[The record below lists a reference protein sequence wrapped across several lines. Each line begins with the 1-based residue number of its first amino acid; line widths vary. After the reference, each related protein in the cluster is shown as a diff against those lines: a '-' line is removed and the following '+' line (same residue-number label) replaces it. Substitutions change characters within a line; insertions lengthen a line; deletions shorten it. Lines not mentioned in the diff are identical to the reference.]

1 MCMRGRLCIMYLPK
15 RNVTD
20 FPNLGYSSSWLD
32 TFCVIVMLINSYFSG
47 QRSDI
52 HAVTH
57 LKFVHIRNKEKCCRN
72 LFSRFNLGTKWLR
85 ATLTGES
92 QFLSFLWTLHAPLKC
107 WVTFP
112 LGCSVPFQYQKICM
126 FSACDKNWTLVSFGC
141 SSHECMWHY
150 LKICPDA
157 DRCRPQNLQW
167 VVSRLLTTKLKHR
180 RP

>member
-1 MCMRGRLCIMYLPK
+1 MATFNRLALSHANKSHTTSCLIFILSCCNCSNALSALNDLMCMRGRLCIMYLPK
-15 RNVTD
+15 HNVTD
-20 FPNLGYSSSWLD
+20 FPNLHLGYSSSWLD

-126 FSACDKNWTLVSFGC
+126 FSACDKN
-141 SSHECMWHY
+141 
-150 LKICPDA
+150 
-157 DRCRPQNLQW
+157 
-167 VVSRLLTTKLKHR
+167 
-180 RP
+180 